1 MAKGK
6 IPGFYR
12 TPAWISVRYKVLK
25 RDNGKCVLCG
35 RSAEDGIV
43 LNVDHIKP
51 RHKYPHLALL
61 MSNLQTLCSRCNQG
75 KGAHD
80 ETGWRKQREMDAE
93 FRSIVD

>member
-12 TPAWISVRYKVLK
+12 TPEWIAVRYQVLK
-25 RDNGKCVLCG
+25 RDGGKCLLCG
-35 RSAEDGIV
+35 RAAVDGIV

-51 RHKYPHLALL
+51 RWKYPHLALS

-75 KGAHD
+75 KGAFD
-80 ETGWRKQREMDAE
+80 ETVWRDHREMDAE
-93 FRSIVD
+93 FRAIVS